1 MLRLSGHHPH
11 TEIFLLSATGLFLW
25 TDDLSVRTQD
35 VDEQHKALIEL
46 INQLYVAI
54 RENRDKGTLRE
65 IFDQLTE
72 SAHAHFLFEES
83 LMRLT
88 QYAGYAAHKAQHE
101 AVLEQLQTLQGK
113 LDKESATISV
123 ELLTLTNTGGQTT
136 SAAAINTSAR
146 TTRHRGL
153 PSTPVE
159 PPRLPEPHC
168 ANAPG
173 GNSGESKDGVS

>member
-1 MLRLSGHHPH
+1 M
-11 TEIFLLSATGLFLW
+11 SATGLFLW

-123 ELLTLTNTGGQTT
+123 ELLDAHKHWWSNHISSSDQHFSTHYEASGLAQHTGGAPKIAGTT
-136 SAAAINTSAR
+136 LR
-146 TTRHRGL
+146 K
-153 PSTPVE
+153 
-159 PPRLPEPHC
+159 C
-168 ANAPG
+168 AWW
-173 GNSGESKDGVS
+173 KFW